1 VTLRKR
7 LSWDELFMQMAEV
20 LGQRSS
26 CIDLQ
31 IGCVFV
37 DDLHRVV
44 TVGYNGSPR
53 GDVNCNE
60 VGCAKAAGERAT
72 GAPGRCR
79 GAHSEINAMLNCLHP
94 ERLRG
99 CTMYITTF
107 PCHSCMKAL
116 IQAGVKEI
124 VYRDEYLRL
133 AAGGIR
139 EREDE
144 AGELAVRMGVVIR
157 KHV

>member
-1 VTLRKR
+1 MLRSR

-26 CIDLQ
+26 CIHHQ

-44 TVGYNGSPR
+44 TIGYNGSPR
-53 GDVNCNE
+53 GDANCNE
-60 VGCAKAAGERAT
+60 AGCAKTEGERIT
-72 GAPGRCR
+72 GILGRCR
-79 GAHSEINAMLNCLHP
+79 GAHSEINAMLNCLQL

-99 CTMYITTF
+99 CTLYITTF

-116 IQAGVKEI
+116 VQAGVTA
-124 VYRDEYLRL
+124 VVFRDEYLRL
-133 AAGGIR
+133 TAGGIR

-144 AGELAVRMGVVIR
+144 SGELATRMGIMVR
-157 KHV
+157 KYT